1 MKKKRQKN
9 AKNRKTLC
17 KLYILDVHR
26 TPLTIYGYIRLG
38 WDHICKNGIKLKK
51 SYYVTYNRE
60 YDYAVNPEELFRNSN
75 QGYCGPSLSV
85 GDVIE
90 ICNGKNRGMW
100 FVNDI
105 GFIKFY
111 KSRRNFN

>member
-51 SYYVTYNRE
+51 
-60 YDYAVNPEELFRNSN
+60 NPIML
-75 QGYCGPSLSV
+75 LI
-85 GDVIE
+85 IE
-90 ICNGKNRGMW
+90 NMIMQ
-100 FVNDI
+100 
-105 GFIKFY
+105 
-111 KSRRNFN
+111 